1 MDTKEI
7 EKHICGLLIGVRID
21 GCRRCMTSYGIK
33 NVSSKTV
40 IKKYFDAFK
49 DDVCLQNLLGDRV

>member
-7 EKHICGLLIGVRID
+7 EKHICGLLIGVMID
-21 GCRRCMTSYGIK
+21 GCRRCMTSYGVK

-40 IKKYFDAFK
+40 AKNYFGAFK
-49 DDVCLQNLLGDRV
+49 YDVCLQNLLGDRV